1 MRDRGFGQ
9 RVDLGG
15 RFGEFGRGVFFFL
28 FFFFFLY
35 VFRLFDEHD
44 AL

>member
-1 MRDRGFGQ
+1 MRDKGFGQ

-15 RFGEFGRGVFFFL
+15 NSGGGFFL
-28 FFFFFLY
+28 SFFLY